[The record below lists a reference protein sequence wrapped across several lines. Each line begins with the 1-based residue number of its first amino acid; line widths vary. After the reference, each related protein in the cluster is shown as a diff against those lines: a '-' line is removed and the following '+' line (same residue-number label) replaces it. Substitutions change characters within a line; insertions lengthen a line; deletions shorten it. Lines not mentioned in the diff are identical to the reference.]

1 MSLCHTSLQLCHIL
15 EYQYMG
21 NLIMRFE
28 NETKFGK
35 IFDKK
40 QIGALLTFIFVD
52 KTKKLNQTYKT
63 NGAVGS
69 S

>member
-1 MSLCHTSLQLCHIL
+1 
-15 EYQYMG
+15 MG

-52 KTKKLNQTYKT
+52 KTKKLN
-63 NGAVGS
+63 
-69 S
+69 